1 MKKKIFASF
10 LAFGFLSFDWKTDIN
25 SASEDARANKKLIL
39 LNFSGSDWCIP
50 CRKLKKELFSDSTFL
65 QYAEKCLILVNA
77 DFPNKKGLIT
87 DEQLAK
93 NEKLAEKYNPNGD
106 FPLTLIIDSNGNVLK
121 TWKGLIQ
128 MPSSEFIQSIDKIY
142 PTAADSTK
150 K

>member
-1 MKKKIFASF
+1 MKKIFFACF
-10 LAFGFLSFDWKTDIN
+10 LALSFVSFDWKTDIT

-50 CRKLKKELFSDSTFL
+50 CRKLKKGLFSDTSFL
-65 QYAEKCLILVNA
+65 QYADKCLILVNA

-106 FPLTLIIDSNGNVLK
+106 FPLTLILDSNGNVLK
-121 TWKGLIQ
+121 TWKGLID
-128 MPSSEFIQSIDKIY
+128 MSSADFIQSIDKIY
-142 PTAADSTK
+142 PSADSTK